1 MKMHF
6 TNTDNPIDFPKT
18 ALKSVKGDLL
28 DLAEAGKFT
37 IIMHGCNCHNTM
49 GSGIARSIRE
59 RYPQA
64 YEADCLTVAGDK
76 TKLGTITVSLADN
89 KVGSKFVIVNA
100 YTQYNFNKGGVL
112 NDVFEYN
119 AFQNILNGFA
129 RDAGPNMH
137 VGLPYI
143 GMGLAGGDKTRIMGM
158 IEEFAEQVSAK
169 GGSVTLVEFS

>member
-1 MKMHF
+1 MKLHF

-112 NDVFEYN
+112 NDVFEYD

-129 RDAGPNMH
+129 RDAGQNMH

-143 GMGLAGGDKTRIMGM
+143 GMGLAGGNKTRIMGI